1 MLLGLSMF
9 SLLKTSCWTSLRQP
23 FDLISHPTFAFV
35 LSFLVLMLL
44 VDLYGLTK
52 VVRTLFHFGIL
63 MWHLVSLI
71 VRVMKFQDNQVYHL
85 FILGFIQNELF
96 FLERTIYK
104 RIIVLTS
111 LSNMVRNTSRFSI
124 SRYLSWCL

>member
-1 MLLGLSMF
+1 
-9 SLLKTSCWTSLRQP
+9 
-23 FDLISHPTFAFV
+23 
-35 LSFLVLMLL
+35 MLL

-124 SRYLSWCL
+124 SRYLS